1 MTAITLLAADR
12 AVERLV
18 RAAIDSDGSGVSLAT
33 IRPRENVSVEVEAR
47 ELAAHDPDL
56 VLIGPPVDVDRAL
69 AIATV
74 LDRSHPEIVVVLIQ
88 ESDPSLWERALRAG
102 VRDVVSPTADAAAF
116 ADIIQ
121 HARVVAETR
130 RSNIIELSDGS
141 GPTRHGRI
149 VTVLSPKGGAG
160 KTTIATNLAV
170 GLARLAP
177 DGVAIVDLD
186 LQFGD
191 VASALQ
197 LLPERSLADLAPG
210 EFEDDPA
217 RIKLLLTHHAESLFA
232 LCAPDDPAAA
242 DGVSPDDVG
251 PILRSLA
258 AELSFVVVDTCAGID
273 AHTLAA
279 IEVSTDLV
287 FVGAMDVPSIR
298 SLRKLIDALDRLG
311 MTHAQRL
318 VVLNRADSHVDLA
331 ANDVADA
338 LGLPIAVSIPSSR
351 SVPLSINHGSPVL
364 VFDPRSPVVRP
375 LRDLVAKI
383 SGEPVSA
390 VTASHTLFRRIAR

>member
-1 MTAITLLAADR
+1 
-12 AVERLV
+12 
-18 RAAIDSDGSGVSLAT
+18 
-33 IRPRENVSVEVEAR
+33 
-47 ELAAHDPDL
+47 
-56 VLIGPPVDVDRAL
+56 
-69 AIATV
+69 
-74 LDRSHPEIVVVLIQ
+74 
-88 ESDPSLWERALRAG
+88 
-102 VRDVVSPTADAAAF
+102 
-116 ADIIQ
+116 
-121 HARVVAETR
+121 
-130 RSNIIELSDGS
+130 
-141 GPTRHGRI
+141 
-149 VTVLSPKGGAG
+149 
-160 KTTIATNLAV
+160 
-170 GLARLAP
+170 
-177 DGVAIVDLD
+177 
-186 LQFGD
+186 
-191 VASALQ
+191 
-197 LLPERSLADLAPG
+197 
-210 EFEDDPA
+210 
-217 RIKLLLTHHAESLFA
+217 
-232 LCAPDDPAAA
+232 
-242 DGVSPDDVG
+242 
-251 PILRSLA
+251 
-258 AELSFVVVDTCAGID
+258 VVVDTCAGID